1 MSKFDLRDISDRL
14 TKSRDTEAVVFEF
27 LGYLQALRPDWRAS
41 LAFYEV
47 SRDALVS
54 CYERQGN
61 RLVRR
66 DIVVPVDHLPARLVR
81 KFFHPS
87 AFFNNSAGRRS
98 LLSQVFGA
106 SPSYEADPLEAAAL
120 KPITAIANWQS
131 CVCLPLADQEDMLAM
146 LVIASE
152 KRGAFGSRV
161 VGELIPVKSMAALAL
176 AQHLHRSER
185 VQPQE
190 RANGRRSEVP
200 AAAAEFQE
208 RLQRL
213 NVHTAELEEDNREKA
228 RRLEAL
234 ASEIELLDK
243 NSTEYRQELERVKS
257 TLFALEEQSAAATE
271 QLNEAYSELTTAR
284 TRMAELQRTVR
295 FMKEVFQVLGQEHDR
310 EHFPQTL
317 VAWFSEHFHVE
328 RCSLMLLDPARETL
342 TISAQ
347 RGIDPAVAARVR
359 VRIGQGIA
367 GWVAHNRKPLF
378 VRLKDEQKLG
388 SNADRGVYNSDSF
401 VSVPLAYNNKL
412 CGVLNLSNKRDGEP
426 FNEFDLDRAL
436 LAGSVVAMSIAGH
449 DAGARSSASWT

>member
-27 LGYLQALRPDWRAS
+27 LGYLQALRPDWRAT

-87 AFFNNSAGRRS
+87 AFFNSAAGKRS
-98 LLSQVFGA
+98 LLSHVFGS
-106 SPSYEADPLEAAAL
+106 SPSYEPDPLEAAAL
-120 KPITAIANWQS
+120 KPITALAQWQS

-146 LVIASE
+146 LVIASD

-176 AQHLHRSER
+176 AQHLHRTER
-185 VQPQE
+185 NEP
-190 RANGRRSEVP
+190 APKSNGKVP

-213 NVHTAELEEDNREKA
+213 NLHTQELEEDNRDKA
-228 RRLEAL
+228 RKLEAL
-234 ASEIELLDK
+234 AGEIELLDK
-243 NSTEYRQELERVKS
+243 NSTQYKQELERVKS
-257 TLFALEEQSAAATE
+257 TLFALEEQTAAATHH
-271 QLNEAYSELTTAR
+271 LTEAYSELTEAR
-284 TRMAELQRTVR
+284 GRMTELQRTVR
-295 FMKEVFQVLGQEHDR
+295 FMKEVFQFLGQEHER

-342 TISAQ
+342 TIAAQ
-347 RGIDPAVAARVR
+347 RGIDPAISARVR

-378 VRLKDEQKLG
+378 VRLKDEQALAN
-388 SNADRGVYNSDSF
+388 NADRGVYNSDSF
-401 VSVPLAYNNKL
+401 VSVPLCYNNRL

-426 FNEFDLDRAL
+426 FDEFDLDRAL
-436 LAGSVVAMSIAGH
+436 LAGSIMAMSLANH
-449 DAGARSSASWT
+449 EANQARGAASWA